1 MKKLLKKMLAIV
13 SAGIMSCSALS
24 VSVNGAETEKIT
36 DPETICRMVR
46 TYWASLGI
54 DVKKDIWR
62 CIATYDVLGL
72 GQQPGDVSIFQNYG
86 AGKLYGK
93 LTRKF
98 FEDYNVD
105 LSKIVWL
112 PTPAIQYLNFPD
124 DFPTDEA
131 DYPAYREKMK
141 AYTLGD
147 LNENGTVQLEDAEA
161 ALAAYTAAAG
171 QLDTGLT
178 ETQSYAADPDGN
190 GTLTLSDAQHIL
202 RYYTV
207 NTLGQQNVSWVDIVV
222 FGA

>member
-1 MKKLLKKMLAIV
+1 MKKKLFAALYAAVLALSCSIPV
-13 SAGIMSCSALS
+13 SAED
-24 VSVNGAETEKIT
+24 AELDRACAQTEKIIRVILAENFA
-36 DPETICRMVR
+36 PERLTF
-46 TYWASLGI
+46 TLQG
-54 DVKKDIWR
+54 VKPDSGSPYIQVWM
-62 CIATYDVLGL
+62 
-72 GQQPGDVSIFQNYG
+72 YG
-86 AGKLYGK
+86 HVTLYGDGRAK
-93 LTRKF
+93 GPRHKEMEQYYSLFNPYLEKIGYSVNTLEEYKF
-98 FEDYNVD
+98 YKE
-105 LSKIVWL
+105 SKV
-112 PTPAIQYLNFPD
+112 FPERS
-124 DFPTDEA
+124 P
-131 DYPAYREKMK
+131 YP
-141 AYTLGD
+141 LGD